1 MNSDLNSSD
10 SDFNEINNLRQIINS
25 DTINTTTKEPSNIN
39 LPLVIPPE

>member
-25 DTINTTTKEPSNIN
+25 DTINTKEPSNIN